1 MRYALERYDQHGFLK
16 APKLI
21 WLGWLFL
28 AKAWIVFVVAGASRD
43 NGTTIL
49 TIVYPD
55 HSMFYLGLIMG
66 LPSII
71 LMWLI
76 SLRAPERSWLNRI
89 VSMGKP
95 LTLLMVI
102 LQFIQTLYHIYLE
115 HGVFNWAN
123 ASTLLVLL
131 WFGLYL
137 LKSKSVRDCFS
148 IPLIDKA

>member
-28 AKAWIVFVVAGASRD
+28 AKAWVVFVVAGASRD
-43 NGTTIL
+43 NGTTFL

-55 HSMFYLGLIMG
+55 HSMLYLGLIMG

-102 LQFIQTLYHIYLE
+102 LQFMQTLYHIYLE

>member
-1 MRYALERYDQHGFLK
+1 MRYALEQYDQHGFLK

-43 NGTTIL
+43 SGTTIL

-55 HSMFYLGLIMG
+55 HSMLYLGLIMG

-76 SLRAPERSWLNRI
+76 SLRAPERSWVNRI
-89 VSMGKP
+89 VSVGKP

-102 LQFIQTLYHIYLE
+102 LQFMQTLYHIYLE

-148 IPLIDKA
+148 IPPIDKA

>member
-43 NGTTIL
+43 NGTKIL

-55 HSMFYLGLIMG
+55 HSMLYLGLIMG

-102 LQFIQTLYHIYLE
+102 LQFMQTLYHIYLE

-148 IPLIDKA
+148 IPPIDKV